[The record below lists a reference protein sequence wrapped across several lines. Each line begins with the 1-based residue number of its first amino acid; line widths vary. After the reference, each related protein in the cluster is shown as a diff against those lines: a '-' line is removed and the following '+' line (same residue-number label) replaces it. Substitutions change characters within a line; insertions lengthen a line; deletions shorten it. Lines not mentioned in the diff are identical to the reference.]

1 MATLMEVGALK
12 FFLQVACISLAY
24 LVMGDFYIP
33 TIPKAT
39 GVGVI
44 APYLIETD
52 DL

>member
-12 FFLQVACISLAY
+12 FFLQVACTSLAY
-24 LVMGDFYIP
+24 LVMDDFYIP
-33 TIPKAT
+33 KNPKAT

-44 APYLIETD
+44 APNLIETD